1 MDTQIKPTENRG
13 GAYGGNRQGGG
24 AGGRRFG
31 GRGGRP
37 GGSRGEKPKPEYDQK
52 MLELKR
58 VARVVRGGRR
68 FSFMLILVIGN
79 RRGKVGVGVGKGGDV
94 SSAMEKAYRDAK
106 KKLVSLKLTKEFSL
120 PHEVEAKFCSSRIV
134 LRPAKGRGVAAG
146 SSARAILTL
155 GGIRDVSAK
164 FTSKSKNKL
173 NNARATMKALTSL
186 GTVN

>member
-1 MDTQIKPTENRG
+1 MDTQIKPTDNRG
-13 GAYGGNRQGGG
+13 GGYGGNRQGGG

-37 GGSRGEKPKPEYDQK
+37 GGRGEKPKPEYDQK
-52 MLELKR
+52 MLALKR

-94 SSAMEKAYRDAK
+94 SAAMEKAYRDAK
-106 KKLVSLKLTKEFSL
+106 KKLVTLKLTKEFSL

-146 SSARAILTL
+146 SSARAILIL
-155 GGIRDVSAK
+155 GGIKDVSAK
-164 FTSKSKNKL
+164 FVSKSKNKL
-173 NNARATMKALTSL
+173 NNARATMKALASL
-186 GTVN
+186 GTGN